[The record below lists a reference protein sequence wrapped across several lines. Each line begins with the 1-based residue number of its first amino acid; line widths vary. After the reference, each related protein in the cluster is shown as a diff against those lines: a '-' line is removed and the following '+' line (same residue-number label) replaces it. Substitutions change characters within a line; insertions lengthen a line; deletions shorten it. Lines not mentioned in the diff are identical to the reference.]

1 MKQKRS
7 QNGAFSVINIFG
19 QDDIP
24 RCLECNLICLLKLN
38 YRKRVPTIYY
48 ECENGHN
55 GFITLK
61 DYLNKY
67 NKFSLTNEKCKE
79 CGKNQKQVKIDFLY
93 CLTCS
98 KFLCNSCQINKHPNG
113 EKHSIIDFKRYDTL
127 CKIHSNTY
135 VWYCYDCKKNIC
147 AYCKSEHDFHNLIEL
162 PKLNFKER
170 DKKKLEKDINDL
182 ENQIKDIDNIKRNLM
197 EIIDNLKEI
206 STLEVSFIKILL
218 NTYKYEERL
227 KNLNYYVIENLKKIS
242 SNSIQYYDK
251 IFKEGKKCISL
262 LQNIHSNSLSN
273 NFKTLKYHFDIINY
287 LDKLNNGKLVSCSD
301 DKSLKIYKENTF
313 EVQLSIEE
321 HSKRINSFT
330 QLRDGRII
338 TCSADHTMKLIKLI
352 GDNCYQIDQTL
363 TGHYGDVYKIIE
375 IKENEL
381 ISISKDKTMKI
392 WILNKNNKFEYIT
405 TIIFQNKNSN
415 CNILKLNEKEFVTSS
430 CQDECLKFWN
440 LNNYSFITSIDNIKT
455 PWPLKTLTLLEN
467 DILCVG
473 GGQSKGFYFIK
484 ISTHQIIKNIFLPK
498 VIWSINKGLDDLLLC
513 SIEDKSGNNCLVKYR
528 YESGNLIKAVEKE
541 KAHENSIYSFVELKD
556 GIIASGGK
564 DYLIK
569 LWSD

>member
-1 MKQKRS
+1 
-7 QNGAFSVINIFG
+7 
-19 QDDIP
+19 
-24 RCLECNLICLLKLN
+24 
-38 YRKRVPTIYY
+38 
-48 ECENGHN
+48 
-55 GFITLK
+55 
-61 DYLNKY
+61 
-67 NKFSLTNEKCKE
+67 
-79 CGKNQKQVKIDFLY
+79 
-93 CLTCS
+93 
-98 KFLCNSCQINKHPNG
+98 
-113 EKHSIIDFKRYDTL
+113 
-127 CKIHSNTY
+127 
-135 VWYCYDCKKNIC
+135 
-147 AYCKSEHDFHNLIEL
+147 
-162 PKLNFKER
+162 
-170 DKKKLEKDINDL
+170 
-182 ENQIKDIDNIKRNLM
+182 M

-287 LDKLNNGKLVSCSD
+287 LDKLKNGKLVSCSD

-352 GDNCYQIDQTL
+352 GDNSYQIDQTL
-363 TGHYGDVYKIIE
+363 NGHYGDVYKIIE
-375 IKENEL
+375 TKENEL
-381 ISISKDKTMKI
+381 ISISKDKTMKV
-392 WILNKNNKFEYIT
+392 WILNKNNNFEYIT
-405 TIIFQNKNSN
+405 TIVFQNKNSN
-415 CNILKLNEKEFVTSS
+415 CNILKLNDKEFVTSS

-440 LNNYSFITSIDNIKT
+440 LNNYSFIMSIDNIKT
-455 PWPLKTLTLLEN
+455 PWPLKTLTLLEK

-473 GGQSKGFYFIK
+473 GGRSTGFYFIK
-484 ISTHQIIKNIFLPK
+484 ISTHQIEKNIVLPK

-513 SIEDKSGNNCLVKYR
+513 SIEDKSGNNSLVKYR
-528 YESGNLIKAVEKE
+528 YESGNLIKTVEKE
-541 KAHENSIYSFVELKD
+541 KAHENIIYSFVELKD

-564 DYLIK
+564 DSLIK